1 MKRTLS
7 ITTIGALVIAISTLS
22 APPSRQAQLTLTAAY
37 PYSLNIIVT
46 PTDEAYSLDLETG
59 ANQVKVADVIEKCNW
74 PRGYEVWAYSQN
86 GGLKHESGQQVVP
99 YVMYYGDV
107 IDVPSEDMGQESQ
120 LLVNAPNTRGTVSRE
135 IKVTIDPQSNIPEG
149 DYTDTIT
156 FTIVAKN

>member
-7 ITTIGALVIAISTLS
+7 ITTIGALVIAISTLA

-59 ANQVKVADVIEKCNW
+59 ANQVKVADVIEECNW

-86 GGLKHESGQQVVP
+86 GGLRHESGQEVP
-99 YVMYYGDV
+99 YIMHYGDV
-107 IDVPSEDMGQESQ
+107 DVSSEDMGINSQ